1 MIARNII
8 IVRILETIVMY
19 CYVSFSKSKDTKK
32 IMTSSNKLFEV
43 KA

>member
-19 CYVSFSKSKDTKK
+19 SYVSFSKSKDTKK
-32 IMTSSNKLFEV
+32 DNDKFKQTL
-43 KA
+43 